1 MSSAHKIL
9 PDWDALAQHIKHRP
23 RPLVFTNGVFDILHR
38 GHAAYLE
45 EAAALGATL
54 VVGLNSDS
62 SVRRLGKA
70 SNRPINTLEDRLA
83 VIAALECVNLATC
96 FDEDTPIK
104 LILRLQPDHLV
115 KGGDWELDEIVGA
128 RQVRESGG
136 TVHSIPFRY
145 ERSTSDLVARIRGD

>member
-1 MSSAHKIL
+1 MSSADKIL
-9 PDWDALAQHIKHRP
+9 PDWDALAQYVKDRP

-54 VVGLNSDS
+54 VVGLNSDA

-70 SNRPINTLEDRLA
+70 PGRPFNTLEDRLA
-83 VIAALECVNLATC
+83 VIAALECVNFATC
-96 FDEDTPIK
+96 FDEDTPLE

>member
-1 MSSAHKIL
+1 MPNESLTQNVQEIDLLDGSG
-9 PDWDALAQHIKHRP
+9 R
-23 RPLVFTNGVFDILHR
+23 
-38 GHAAYLE
+38 E
-45 EAAALGATL
+45 
-54 VVGLNSDS
+54 
-62 SVRRLGKA
+62 
-70 SNRPINTLEDRLA
+70 
-83 VIAALECVNLATC
+83 
-96 FDEDTPIK
+96 

>member
-1 MSSAHKIL
+1 MSSADKIF
-9 PDWDALAQHIKHRP
+9 PDWDGLTQHVKRRP

-62 SVRRLGKA
+62 SVRKLGKA
-70 SNRPINTLEDRLA
+70 PDRPINRLGDRLA
-83 VIAALECVNLATC
+83 VIAALECVNFATC
-96 FDEDTPIK
+96 FDEDTPIE

-115 KGGDWELDEIVGA
+115 KGGDWKQDEIVGA
-128 RQVRESGG
+128 RQVRENGG
-136 TVHSIPFRY
+136 NVHSIPFRY
-145 ERSTSDLVARIRGD
+145 ARSTSDLIARIRGD

>member
-1 MSSAHKIL
+1 MSSADKIL
-9 PDWDALAQHIKHRP
+9 PDWDALVQHVRKRP

-38 GHAAYLE
+38 GHTAYLE

-54 VVGLNSDS
+54 VVGLNSGS
-62 SVRRLGKA
+62 SVRKLGKA
-70 SNRPINTLEDRLA
+70 PDRPINRLGDRLA
-83 VIAALECVNLATC
+83 VIAALECVSFATC
-96 FDEDTPIK
+96 FDEDTPLE

-115 KGGDWELDEIVGA
+115 KGGDWEPDEIVGA

-145 ERSTSDLVARIRGD
+145 ERSTSDLLARIRGD

>member
-1 MSSAHKIL
+1 MSSADKIL
-9 PDWDALAQHIKHRP
+9 PDWDALAQHVKDRP

-54 VVGLNSDS
+54 VVGLNSDA

-70 SNRPINTLEDRLA
+70 PGRPFNTLEDRLA
-83 VIAALECVNLATC
+83 VIAALECVSFATC
-96 FDEDTPIK
+96 FDEDTPLD

-115 KGGDWELDEIVGA
+115 KGGDWEPDEIVGA